1 VAKIPA
7 AVIGFRIP
15 IVGNLNQ
22 WRLIAMSSFDIIGGS
37 EENERKSSG
46 LAVVPI
52 YLYQPQLV
60 AKEVEGAV

>member
-1 VAKIPA
+1 
-7 AVIGFRIP
+7 
-15 IVGNLNQ
+15 
-22 WRLIAMSSFDIIGGS
+22 MSSFDIIGGS

-60 AKEVEGAV
+60 AKEVEGVV